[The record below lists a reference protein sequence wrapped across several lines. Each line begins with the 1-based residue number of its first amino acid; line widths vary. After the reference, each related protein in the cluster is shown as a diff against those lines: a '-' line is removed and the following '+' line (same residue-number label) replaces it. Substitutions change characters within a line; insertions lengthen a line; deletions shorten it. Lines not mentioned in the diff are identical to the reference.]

1 MTEARARE
9 TRAKVNSKTA
19 GHAVLQR
26 PWEVGLHKALQ
37 KPCETLSKYIKDTV
51 CSSSPLLFLLP
62 SSLGPFWR
70 PLSPYVPPEDIFF
83 LLYTSAVC
91 FFIQSFV
98 QTFFFGPLPLPASQ
112 PSFFFQF
119 FFFPTENQQCWRSRL
134 KVPSKVGEQVV
145 TTGQTHPSFWGGGGK
160 KVISLRNGVSISLK
174 NKVWKLFGSK

>member
-1 MTEARARE
+1 MTEERARE

-19 GHAVLQR
+19 AHAVLQR

-98 QTFFFGPLPLPASQ
+98 QTFFFWGRSL
-112 PSFFFQF
+112 FQRVNLVF
-119 FFFPTENQQCWRSRL
+119 FFFFLFFFPPL
-134 KVPSKVGEQVV
+134 KTNSVDAQG
-145 TTGQTHPSFWGGGGK
+145 
-160 KVISLRNGVSISLK
+160 
-174 NKVWKLFGSK
+174 

>member
-1 MTEARARE
+1 MTEERARE

-98 QTFFFGPLPLPASQ
+98 QTFFGPLPLPVSQ
-112 PSFFFQF
+112 PSFFFF
-119 FFFPTENQQCWRSRL
+119 SVFFPPL
-134 KVPSKVGEQVV
+134 KTNSVDAQG
-145 TTGQTHPSFWGGGGK
+145 
-160 KVISLRNGVSISLK
+160 
-174 NKVWKLFGSK
+174 

>member
-1 MTEARARE
+1 MKQKSKTKHKEITEERARE

-51 CSSSPLLFLLP
+51 YSSSSVLFLLP

-98 QTFFFGPLPLPASQ
+98 QTFFF
-112 PSFFFQF
+112 SFFLGCTLFQRVNLVF
-119 FFFPTENQQCWRSRL
+119 FLSLLFFPPAENRQC
-134 KVPSKVGEQVV
+134 
-145 TTGQTHPSFWGGGGK
+145 
-160 KVISLRNGVSISLK
+160 
-174 NKVWKLFGSK
+174 

>member
-1 MTEARARE
+1 MLPASSPSAAVGIKITAAPHLACLLFCPLSFCRLICCPRVIIHSAVADGKNKTKHKEMTEERARE

-98 QTFFFGPLPLPASQ
+98 QTFFFWAA
-112 PSFFFQF
+112 PSSSES
-119 FFFPTENQQCWRSRL
+119 T
-134 KVPSKVGEQVV
+134 
-145 TTGQTHPSFWGGGGK
+145 
-160 KVISLRNGVSISLK
+160 
-174 NKVWKLFGSK
+174 